1 MLTQQ
6 CKVKANERFNGSS
19 LLEYNIGQEIQSLL
33 PRNKIDPNYLWL
45 NYFTLGTLMGSFTVS
60 DTDGSLIVSG
70 KPVKKHWIKIF
81 TIWTHDT

>member
-33 PRNKIDPNYLWL
+33 PRNKIDPNYL
-45 NYFTLGTLMGSFTVS
+45 
-60 DTDGSLIVSG
+60 
-70 KPVKKHWIKIF
+70 
-81 TIWTHDT
+81 